1 MQAGKLGRE
10 VIKTERKHMATGT
23 VKWFNGSKGYGF
35 LSVDGEKE
43 DIFVHFS
50 QIVAEGYK
58 TLTEGQRVEF
68 EIAETEKG
76 QQAERVTVLT

>member
-1 MQAGKLGRE
+1 
-10 VIKTERKHMATGT
+10 MATGT